1 MSEDKRTPGPFFQ
14 DGDMICD
21 RRRSEKPGQEQ
32 WIAILQ
38 DADTITD
45 EEAQEVVDLL
55 NKGTHYDGLL
65 AALKRIH
72 SGELPDLIAISDI
85 AELAIAEAEGPDA

>member
-21 RRRSEKPGQEQ
+21 RRRSEKPGRER
-32 WIAILQ
+32 WIAMLE

-55 NKGTHYDGLL
+55 NKGTHYDGMLKAMKE
-65 AALKRIH
+65 AAIYAGDDVNTR
-72 SGELPDLIAISDI
+72 DI
-85 AELAIAEAEGPDA
+85 LEDAIAAAEGSDA